1 MDTQRA
7 ESILSEVVKRTPG
20 LHGVFL
26 LTDDGFPVVSTLQ
39 AGETEMRS
47 TAVGAILCDSGE
59 RGISELGLGTL
70 DAIVTVGSEGFFIV
84 RRVAEGIC
92 LMAVASQ
99 EVLLGTALLRIRR
112 ALPQLLECLAQK
124 GGEGEPPGR
133 AGPP

>member
-7 ESILSEVVKRTPG
+7 QSILSEVVKNTPG
-20 LHGVFL
+20 LHGVLL

-59 RGISELGLGTL
+59 RGISELGLGVM

-84 RRVAEGIC
+84 RRVAAGIC

-99 EVLLGTALLRIRR
+99 DVLLGTALLRIRR
-112 ALPQLLECLAQK
+112 ALPQLYECLDH
-124 GGEGEPPGR
+124 R
-133 AGPP
+133 AEVGDPTGPETET